1 MSHWEQLPL
10 KMKTVW
16 RLSAIGSAIA
26 WLVILAILF
35 VCHTIWH
42 WPLWIMAVILGLG
55 VIEVIVELVIIP
67 YRYRFWRYHIA
78 DKAVEIERGFF
89 FHKQT
94 AIPINRIQN
103 VTLEAGPLLQWQQLK
118 AVSIETASTTH
129 EIEAVLPHTAE
140 HLKQQIIALAQEARD
155 DA

>member
-1 MSHWEQLPL
+1 M
-10 KMKTVW
+10 
-16 RLSAIGSAIA
+16 
-26 WLVILAILF
+26 
-35 VCHTIWH
+35 
-42 WPLWIMAVILGLG
+42 
-55 VIEVIVELVIIP
+55 
-67 YRYRFWRYHIA
+67 
-78 DKAVEIERGFF
+78 
-89 FHKQT
+89 
-94 AIPINRIQN
+94 PINRIQN